1 MSSENDCSNFQIFH
15 NEQVVQNGIHHT
27 DRTLHF
33 QTQPHR
39 VSVPEQF
46 AK

>member
-1 MSSENDCSNFQIFH
+1 MIVQNFQKFH
-15 NEQVVQNGIHHT
+15 NEQVVHIGTHKT
-27 DRTLHF
+27 DCNLHF

-39 VSVPEQF
+39 VSEHEQF